1 MKLSSN
7 AQKYPFYELQKK
19 GDSFSYIYP
28 ADIPQAE
35 KDRCVKRI
43 KAAFS
48 AYKKNHPELAGL
60 KLKYLGEFPDAG
72 SGLTKG
78 TFYLKEYIKKSLTD
92 NIPWEN
98 LKKAG
103 DSFTLRID
111 KTAELKVRASIFQKF
126 KARAAS
132 QEIKGSPNPLYGFSV
147 SVAKEKADIPVETD
161 TEITL
166 RVTVHS
172 PETKKQKPKCVIDVK
187 KVMVTLKDVGDTVII
202 PTHGKDNEK
211 PIRAA
216 LSQFFN
222 RRNAKAI
229 NKDGTLNR
237 LYGKKLSV
245 SVLVTSLGTRSF
257 VVRIINPKKENPKLT
272 AARQEIDKLLDSLTK
287 PGDKAVYTN
296 PDKLPYKQVVS
307 LACNRFNRKKNL
319 IKDNP
324 SNHLFGLRIQTRH
337 SEGQYIFRLVKQN
350 KEPV

>member
-43 KAAFS
+43 KAAFY
-48 AYKKNHPELAGL
+48 AYTRNRPELAGF

-78 TFYLKEYIKKSLTD
+78 KFYLKEYVKKSLTD
-92 NIPWEN
+92 NIPWED

-103 DSFTLRID
+103 DSFTIRVD
-111 KTAELKVRASIFQKF
+111 RAAELKVRASIFQKF
-126 KARAAS
+126 KARTAA

-172 PETKKQKPKCVIDVK
+172 PETKKPKCVIDAK
-187 KVMVTLKDVGDTVII
+187 RVMATLKNVGDTVII
-202 PTHGKDNEK
+202 PTHGKDNER

-229 NKDGTLNR
+229 NSDGTLNR

-257 VVRIINPKKENPKLT
+257 VVRIINPKKEKPELT

-287 PGDKAVYTN
+287 PGDEVVYTN
-296 PDKLPYKQVVS
+296 PGRLPYKQVVS
-307 LACNRFNRKKNL
+307 LARNRFNRKKNL
-319 IKDNP
+319 LKNKP
-324 SNHLFGLRIQTRH
+324 QNHLAGFRIQTRH
-337 SEGQYIFRLVKQN
+337 SEGQYTFRLVEQRK
-350 KEPV
+350 KPV